1 MLRKKEDAG
10 VLWNKAMLWMKVS
23 QSLASVGMEK
33 KRSVDHEE
41 GTDGDGGGKDRRRFG
56 RETA

>member
-33 KRSVDHEE
+33 RSVDHEE

>member
-1 MLRKKEDAG
+1 
-10 VLWNKAMLWMKVS
+10 MLWMKVS

-33 KRSVDHEE
+33 KRAVDHEE